1 MNKVVWR
8 RVVLS
13 LLVVFWAF
21 ESTALQAQV
30 RTSQAVSFGDS
41 LTDNE
46 DLDLVFGTP
55 ASIYGADPFE
65 AMFNKA
71 SFPGDQLT
79 NYAVLGSTS
88 EQVFQQVQ
96 AYAEARKSRLVPRST
111 LVSIQ
116 GGANDFLAPEN
127 IAVLASA
134 APGESRK
141 ADAIINRIRQNLVRS
156 VQTIQRV
163 DHAQIVVWT
172 VPDVTLSPY
181 GLFYLPGDEG
191 AANIRAHINRLNRF
205 IRGME
210 CRRSIAVLDLSSLLT
225 ASIISPPVIYGVP
238 LYGPPA
244 FGFPLAIFADP
255 LHPTAVS
262 NGLTANLLIE
272 EVNENFRDDV
282 PFYSEDELATMAG
295 F

>member
-1 MNKVVWR
+1 MSKVLCR
-8 RVVLS
+8 RVVLT
-13 LLVVFWAF
+13 LLAVFWAVG
-21 ESTALQAQV
+21 SADLYGQL
-30 RTSQAVSFGDS
+30 RTQRCVSFGDS

-46 DLDLVFGTP
+46 DLYLIFGTS

-71 SFPGDQLT
+71 AYRGDQLT

-88 EQVFQQVQ
+88 KQVLEQVQS
-96 AYAEARKSRLVPRST
+96 YAKARKAGLIPRAT

-116 GGANDFLAPEN
+116 GGANDLLDPQN
-127 IAVLASA
+127 IAILASA
-134 APGESRK
+134 APGESRE
-141 ADAIINRIRQNLVRS
+141 ADAIVNRIRQQLVQS

-163 DHAQIVVWT
+163 DRAQIVVWT
-172 VPDVTLSPY
+172 VPDVTMTPY

-191 AANIRAHINRLNRF
+191 AANISSHINRLNSF
-205 IRGME
+205 IRSME
-210 CRRSIAVLDLSSLLT
+210 CRRNIAVLDLSSLLT
-225 ASIISPPVIYGVP
+225 ASIFSPPVIYGVP

-244 FGFPLAIFADP
+244 FGFSLAIFADP

-282 PFYSEDELATMAG
+282 PFYSEDELATLAG